1 MTYDKRDNM
10 YYDCLGFTIIKWTTI
25 KENEQDEMD
34 KEH

>member
-1 MTYDKRDNM
+1 MSIDKRDGM
-10 YYDCLGFTIIKWTTI
+10 YYDCLGNAIIKWTTI